1 MVIYK
6 LKHIMNKRIVFFSAF
21 LLLLVQNSFA
31 QVIQEEQPSKER
43 WNLISSEGTVTEIKK
58 ETRELTLMGPEGYL
72 NTIKAGDQIK
82 RFDEISVNDKI
93 SFDYWTYIKAE
104 FREPTLSERTSPLQI
119 VSEAGKAPEGVAP
132 GAVVGAVA
140 KAIVTIEVLNRP
152 YMIATVRGPGGNF
165 MTIPVQDPKIFET
178 VRIGQEF
185 ILTYAEA
192 IAVSLKKVDEK

>member
-1 MVIYK
+1 MKKSIS
-6 LKHIMNKRIVFFSAF
+6 FFSVI

-31 QVIQEEQPSKER
+31 QVIQEAQPSRER
-43 WNLISSEGTVTEIKK
+43 WNLVSSEGTVTEINK
-58 ETRELTLMGPEGYL
+58 ETRELTLMGPEGDL
-72 NTIKAGDQIK
+72 NTIKAGEHIK
-82 RFDEISVNDKI
+82 RFDEIVVNDKI

-104 FREPTLSERTSPLQI
+104 FREPTLTERASPLQL

-152 YMIATVRGPGGNF
+152 YMQATVRGPGGNY
-165 MTIPVQDPKIFET
+165 MTIPVQDPKILEK
-178 VRIGQEF
+178 VHIGQEF

-192 IAVSLKKVDEK
+192 IAVSLKKVDKK